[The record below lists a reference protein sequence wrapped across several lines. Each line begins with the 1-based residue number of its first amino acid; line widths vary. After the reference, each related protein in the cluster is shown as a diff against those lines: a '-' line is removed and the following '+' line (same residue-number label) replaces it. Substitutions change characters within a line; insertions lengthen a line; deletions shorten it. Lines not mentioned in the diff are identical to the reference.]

1 MSKKDNLLFVGFMG
15 CGKTTIARTY
25 AKKYDKFFLD
35 TDSLIKDKFNL
46 EINEFFKTYGERKF
60 RKEEKKLVSFLTCVQ
75 NCSIASGGGFIEQK
89 KLKDIGAIIYL
100 KASFDYLLQRLNKEE
115 LTTRPLLA
123 NINNAKILFDQ
134 RVKKYEK
141 KADIII
147 NIENKSIKELIKEIK
162 KEVK

>member
-1 MSKKDNLLFVGFMG
+1 MNKKDNLLFVGFMG

-25 AKKYDKFFLD
+25 AKKYNKFFLD

-46 EINEFFKTYGERKF
+46 EISEFFKTYGEKKF

-89 KLKDIGAIIYL
+89 KIKNIGTIVYL

-115 LTTRPLLA
+115 LAIRPLFL
-123 NINNAKILFDQ
+123 NTSDAKVLFDQ

>member
-1 MSKKDNLLFVGFMG
+1 MNKKDNLLFVGFMG

-35 TDSLIKDKFNL
+35 TDSLIKEKFNL
-46 EINEFFKTYGERKF
+46 EINDFFKTYGEKKF
-60 RKEEKKLVSFLTCVQ
+60 RKEEQKIALFLHCLQ

-89 KLKDIGAIIYL
+89 KLKNIGTIVYL
-100 KASFDYLLQRLNKEE
+100 KASFDYLLQRLNKEG

-123 NINNAKILFDQ
+123 NTNNAKILFDQ

-141 KADIII
+141 KANITI
-147 NIENKSIKELIKEIK
+147 NIENKSINEIIKEIK

>member
-1 MSKKDNLLFVGFMG
+1 MSKKDNLLFVGFMS

-46 EINEFFKTYGERKF
+46 EISEFFKTYGEKKF

-89 KLKDIGAIIYL
+89 KLKDIGTIIYL

-115 LTTRPLLA
+115 LTTRPLFA

>member
-1 MSKKDNLLFVGFMG
+1 MNKKDNLLFVGFMG

-25 AKKYDKFFLD
+25 AKKYNKFFLD

-46 EINEFFKTYGERKF
+46 EISEFFKTYGEKKF

-89 KLKDIGAIIYL
+89 KIKNIGTIVYL

-115 LTTRPLLA
+115 LAIRPLFL
-123 NINNAKILFDQ
+123 NTSDAKVLFDQ

-141 KADIII
+141 KANIII
-147 NIENKSIKELIKEIK
+147 GIENKSVNEIIKEIK

>member
-1 MSKKDNLLFVGFMG
+1 MNKKDNLLFVGFMG

-35 TDSLIKDKFNL
+35 TDSLIKEKFNL
-46 EINEFFKTYGERKF
+46 EISEFFKTYGEKKF

-89 KLKDIGAIIYL
+89 KLKNIGIIVYL
-100 KASFDYLLQRLNKEE
+100 KASFDYLLQRLSKEK
-115 LTTRPLLA
+115 LTTRPLFA

>member
-1 MSKKDNLLFVGFMG
+1 MNKKDNLLFVGFMG

-46 EINEFFKTYGERKF
+46 EISEFFKTYGERKF
-60 RKEEKKLVSFLTCVQ
+60 RKEEKKLVSFLTCAQ

-89 KLKDIGAIIYL
+89 KLKDIGTIIYL

-134 RVKKYEK
+134 RAKKYEK
-141 KADIII
+141 KADITI